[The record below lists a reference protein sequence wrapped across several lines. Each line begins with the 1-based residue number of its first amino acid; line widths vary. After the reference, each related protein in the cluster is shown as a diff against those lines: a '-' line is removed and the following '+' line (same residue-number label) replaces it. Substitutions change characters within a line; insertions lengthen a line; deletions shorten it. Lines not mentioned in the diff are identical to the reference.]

1 MIPGGKIM
9 YCKTLFV
16 VSFIGTGLLSG
27 AAIATTIMP
36 AEIPPASYTD
46 TQYVDSQG
54 CVFVRAG
61 AAGNVTWI
69 PRMDRQRNHMCS
81 ARPTGVARTELP
93 VVQSTTTEPTAASLI
108 LPQNTQTRR
117 IVRTQA
123 AVPSTITVTTPMTTN
138 LLVGGARIGM
148 TSTTT
153 AINRVP
159 LATAM
164 TTQQMASACP
174 GVSTLRR
181 QYINHG
187 QHGPVRCGPQPVHPM
202 DVHRPNG
209 AVPSTTRSRG
219 AFTYAF
225 GARPPFEPVNAA
237 PQIPSG
243 YRSVWNDGRLNPNR
257 GNVGTQYAAAPV
269 TNSALA
275 ATVSTRNA
283 AATTT
288 RRTSA
293 ATQQATQ
300 GRVAVRVGVGHRYVQ
315 VGTYREDTNAQRAIR
330 ALQQLGLPAAR
341 SLSTSRGQAYQV
353 VLAGPFADSTALG
366 TALYQTRQA
375 GFTDAITRR

>member
-9 YCKTLFV
+9 FFRTLFV
-16 VSFIGTGLLSG
+16 ASWIGAGLVGG
-27 AAIATTIMP
+27 AALATTITP
-36 AEIPPASYTD
+36 AEIPPASYTGS
-46 TQYVDSQG
+46 QYVDSQG

-93 VVQSTTTEPTAASLI
+93 VVQNVTTSASAAAVIS
-108 LPQNTQTRR
+108 PQNTQTPS

-123 AVPSTITVTTPMTTN
+123 AVPTTITVTTPTTTN
-138 LLVGGARIGM
+138 LLVGGARIGA
-148 TSTTT
+148 TPTTT

-159 LATAM
+159 LATA
-164 TTQQMASACP
+164 TTPQHTANACP
-174 GVSTLRR
+174 GASTLSR

-202 DVHRPNG
+202 DVYRPNG

-219 AFTYAF
+219 ALTYAF

-237 PQIPSG
+237 PQTPSG

-257 GNVGTQYAAAPV
+257 GNVGTVYAAAPA

-283 AATTT
+283 PATTT

-293 ATQQATQ
+293 APQQVTE

-315 VGTYREDTNAQRAIR
+315 VGAYREDTNAQRAIR
-330 ALQQLGLPAAR
+330 ALQRLGLPAAR
-341 SLSTSRGQAYQV
+341 SSSTSRGQTYQV

-366 TALYQTRQA
+366 TALYQARQA